1 MCESKVL
8 STKGELLMEDVVRIR
23 VEGDLL
29 RMWDVL
35 GSVRELRGR
44 ILELDLVAHKATVEV
59 FS

>member
-35 GSVRELRGR
+35 GSVKELRGR

>member
-35 GSVRELRGR
+35 GSVKELRGR

-59 FS
+59 FL